1 MNSRRAL
8 APAKLYSPP
17 ISLGLL
23 RGVCV
28 FVQAASE
35 GLPLPQSEAA
45 AELQTPASAE
55 RLLARPDEVRGLINL
70 DVVVTDNSGKP
81 VPGLKPR
88 DFSLLDNGQPQKI
101 SQACSSGCGRRC
113 SVWA

>member
-1 MNSRRAL
+1 M
-8 APAKLYSPP
+8 
-17 ISLGLL
+17 
-23 RGVCV
+23 

-101 SQACSSGCGRRC
+101 LYFSAFDGNSHKPALPVVVVGALFGPKVLTRC
-113 SVWA
+113 